1 MNIFF
6 RVLLA
11 IYAFCLTILSF
22 VSMILVFRPDM
33 FKSISSY
40 LVENVLY
47 SRNESIAMFIIS
59 FIFFSL
65 SLTFL
70 MSGFKSSKDKKGV
83 SKHTNIGEIKISLDT
98 LESIA
103 LGTSRKL
110 NGVRETKASLIK
122 HEDSVAV
129 IIRAV
134 VMSDINIPLLSE
146 DIQVKVKKAIEDS
159 SGIKVSDVKVIVE
172 NIYTGYKA
180 RVE

>member
-1 MNIFF
+1 MNIIF
-6 RVLLA
+6 RILLA
-11 IYAFCLTILSF
+11 VYAFCLTILSLI
-22 VSMILVFRPDM
+22 SMMSVFNPEI
-33 FKSISSY
+33 FKWMTTY
-40 LVENVLY
+40 LIENVLY
-47 SRNESIAMFIIS
+47 NRNASIAMFIIS

-70 MSGFKSSKDKKGV
+70 MSGFKSTKDKKGV

-103 LGTSRKL
+103 LGASRKL
-110 NGVRETKASLIK
+110 NGVKESKAFLTKS
-122 HEDSVAV
+122 EDGVSVLV
-129 IIRAV
+129 RAV
-134 VMSDINIPLLSE
+134 VMPDINIPLLSE

-159 SGIKVSDVKVIVE
+159 SGIKVNEVKVTVE